1 MVITNESQENINR
14 ECKEAKKNA
23 LTEIEDRL
31 KMLTHFSGISIGNI
45 PGENLDQRLKARHN
59 QAMAARNFLNAYDHY
74 AAGRS
79 GDAPNSDFDPKLM
92 RIIVLAVQAHD
103 AFEAARKD
111 IVGNLI
117 TRRVMTAI
125 TNGSFQSE
133 HEECCR
139 LSTVVTRPS
148 ESGGSSMVWI
158 ISHHRGCMNRV
169 PVLFCPPG

>member
-1 MVITNESQENINR
+1 MRLIQDTKVITTTEQISELMNAVMERLPMVITNESQENINR

-117 TRRVMTAI
+117 I
-125 TNGSFQSE
+125 PEKS
-133 HEECCR
+133 
-139 LSTVVTRPS
+139 
-148 ESGGSSMVWI
+148 
-158 ISHHRGCMNRV
+158 
-169 PVLFCPPG
+169 